1 MTGPRVFVPGHLT
14 AFFTVHEGDDPMAT
28 GSQGAGLTLT
38 DGVSVSVEPANATA
52 VELDGERMAVEPVER
67 ALQAMDLDAIVTAES
82 DLPLGCGFGVSG
94 ALTLGAVLAANRQ
107 FDRRLSENEAVS
119 IAHGA
124 EVQSGTGLGDVVA
137 QARGGLPIRLEPG
150 DPHHGLLDGIP
161 GRYRIEYLV
170 RGELDTRET
179 LDRDYEALNRAG
191 REALSLVVDDPT
203 VSTLCRGGRKFAR
216 EADLLTPALRDIIDD
231 VSAAGG
237 TAAMGMLGET
247 VFAPGTGL
255 TDAGHDPDVCRT
267 ARRGAGF
274 D

>member
-14 AFFTVHEGDDPMAT
+14 AFFTVHEDDDPMAT

-38 DGVSVSVEPANATA
+38 DGVTVSVERANATA
-52 VELDGERMAVEPVER
+52 VELNGERMAVEPVER
-67 ALQAMDLDAIVTAES
+67 ALAAMDCEATVIAKS

-107 FDRRLSENEAVS
+107 LSRRLSENELVA

-124 EVQSGTGLGDVVA
+124 EVQSGTGLGDVMA
-137 QARGGLPIRLEPG
+137 QARGGVPIRLEPG
-150 DPHHGLLDGIP
+150 GPHHGLLDGIP
-161 GRYRIEYLV
+161 GRYRVEYLV

-191 REALSLVVDDPT
+191 REVLSLVVDDPT
-203 VSTLCRGGRKFAR
+203 VSTLCRGGRTFAR
-216 EADLLTPALRDIIDD
+216 ESDLLTPTLRDIIDD

-237 TAAMGMLGET
+237 SAAMGMLGKT

-255 TDAGHDPDVCRT
+255 TDAGYSPNVCRT